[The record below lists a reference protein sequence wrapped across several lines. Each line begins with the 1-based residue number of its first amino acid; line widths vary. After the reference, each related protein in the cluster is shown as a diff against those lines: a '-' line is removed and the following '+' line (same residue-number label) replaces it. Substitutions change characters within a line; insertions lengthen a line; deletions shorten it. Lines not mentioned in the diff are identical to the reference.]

1 MILFGPQSKIHALL
15 IYLCCSNSFS
25 LTLEKA
31 NFLRKLI
38 FLLEVLNYSKEINA
52 VSDFKNSG
60 GVRYFEWLK
69 STIPIPY
76 LEFYPDT
83 TFFESPRHFYL
94 PPHPTTIDAPF
105 TNIFGDFLNLFPSI
119 HVHCAPLIILHW
131 NLPPHLPCPPKIKLF
146 YANYFFQFC
155 NGKYM
160 RYIHVLQGSKG
171 LD

>member
-1 MILFGPQSKIHALL
+1 MTLFDHVELIQGDSLRKYMYEWVRNFSQHFWKMVILFGPQSKIHALL

-38 FLLEVLNYSKEINA
+38 FHLEVLNYSKDINA
-52 VSDFKNSG
+52 GSDFKNSG

-94 PPHPTTIDAPF
+94 PPPTRP
-105 TNIFGDFLNLFPSI
+105 LLMPPSQTFSEI
-119 HVHCAPLIILHW
+119 
-131 NLPPHLPCPPKIKLF
+131 
-146 YANYFFQFC
+146 
-155 NGKYM
+155 
-160 RYIHVLQGSKG
+160 S
-171 LD
+171 